1 MVPITLCLSDF
12 AEVDV
17 QQGCWHSERSPT
29 FPSCE
34 CPFSF
39 ILILC
44 VSMMTLVCDVNC
56 NTIHISLTLQESV
69 MFKLQIYTTAS
80 NQLIQLYEKLMEH
93 VCTTF
98 IHINLS
104 SKIDILKYVRKAE

>member
-1 MVPITLCLSDF
+1 
-12 AEVDV
+12 
-17 QQGCWHSERSPT
+17 
-29 FPSCE
+29 
-34 CPFSF
+34 
-39 ILILC
+39 
-44 VSMMTLVCDVNC
+44 
-56 NTIHISLTLQESV
+56 

-104 SKIDILKYVRKAE
+104 SKIDILKYVHRAE